1 MRHASLSV
9 HLLMMVAVLT
19 FTAAGRSS
27 AKEANTWLPEQ
38 PQDIK
43 VKSGNRIS
51 DDKYFE
57 VSASKL
63 EMAEDFLA
71 KKPIFPERESVDNWG
86 SNGFKCGDGEK
97 PYLVRA
103 LYGNGA
109 TGGYVVVWKGDA
121 LVVGHASL
129 GHSNPPTRSALIVCL
144 SHAPEKIYGSVSFA
158 R

>member
-1 MRHASLSV
+1 MKYASLAN
-9 HLLMMVAVLT
+9 HLLKITAVLT
-19 FTAAGRSS
+19 LANATQLRAT
-27 AKEANTWLPEQ
+27 EANTWLPEQ
-38 PQDIK
+38 PQEIK
-43 VKSGNRIS
+43 AKSGKRIS

-71 KKPIFPERESVDNWG
+71 KESVFPEREPIDNWG

-109 TGGYVVVWKGDA
+109 TGRYVVFWKDDA

-129 GHSNPPTRSALIVCL
+129 GPSNPPTRSALIVCL
-144 SHAPEKIYGSVSFA
+144 SHAPGKIYGSVSFA

>member
-1 MRHASLSV
+1 MRHVSFNAI
-9 HLLMMVAVLT
+9 LLGLVAVL
-19 FTAAGRSS
+19 ALIVAGQLRATESS
-27 AKEANTWLPEQ
+27 AWLPEE
-38 PQDIK
+38 PENIK
-43 VKSGNRIS
+43 AKSEKNIP

-71 KKPIFPERESVDNWG
+71 KEPLFPERLPVDNWG

-109 TGGYVVVWKGDA
+109 TGRFILSWKDEA
-121 LVVGHASL
+121 LIIGHASL
-129 GHSNPPTRSALIVCL
+129 GSSNSLKRSALIVCL

>member
-1 MRHASLSV
+1 MRYAPLGT
-9 HLLMMVAVLT
+9 HLLKLVAVLT
-19 FTAAGRSS
+19 LTVANQSHAT
-27 AKEANTWLPEQ
+27 ETNTWLPEQ

-43 VKSGNRIS
+43 VKSGKRIS

-71 KKPIFPERESVDNWG
+71 KGPLFPENLPVDNWG

-109 TGGYVVVWKGDA
+109 TGRYIVLWKDDA

-129 GHSNPPTRSALIVCL
+129 GPSNPPTRSALIICL
-144 SHAPEKIYGSVSFA
+144 SHVPEKIYGAVSFA

>member
-1 MRHASLSV
+1 MRYACLYN
-9 HLLMMVAVLT
+9 LAAVLT
-19 FTAAGRSS
+19 LAIAGQLHAAETN
-27 AKEANTWLPEQ
+27 AWLPEQ
-38 PQDIK
+38 PQNIK
-43 VKSGNRIS
+43 AKSGTRIA

-63 EMAEDFLA
+63 ETAEDFLA
-71 KKPIFPERESVDNWG
+71 KEPVFAEREPVDNWG

-109 TGGYVVVWKGDA
+109 TGVYVVAWKDDA
-121 LVVGHASL
+121 LIVGHASL
-129 GHSNPPTRSALIVCL
+129 GPSNPPTRSALIVCL
-144 SHAPEKIYGSVSFA
+144 SHAPGKIYGSVSFA

>member
-1 MRHASLSV
+1 MKYASLAN
-9 HLLMMVAVLT
+9 HLLKFTAVLT
-19 FTAAGRSS
+19 LAIATQIRAT
-27 AKEANTWLPEQ
+27 EANTWLPEQ

-43 VKSGNRIS
+43 AKSGKRIS

-63 EMAEDFLA
+63 ETAKDFLS
-71 KKPIFPERESVDNWG
+71 KESVFPEREPVDNWG
-86 SNGFKCGDGEK
+86 SSGFKCGDGEK

-109 TGGYVVVWKGDA
+109 TGGYVLAWKDNA
-121 LVVGHASL
+121 LIVGHASL

-144 SHAPEKIYGSVSFA
+144 SHAPEDVYGSVSFA